1 MEFRELLITDGD
13 GIREMSAVATAIL
26 RDYYDPIIG
35 KEQNDYMLAKF
46 QTPDAIRGQLAEGYR
61 FFFAGAGDRTAGFLA
76 FYPRGGSLYLSKLY
90 LYREERGRGY
100 GREMVDF
107 ALAQAREAG
116 LDGVELN
123 VNRFNPTVEV
133 YERMGFRRIRSE
145 KIDIGGGFYMDDYVY
160 RLDA

>member
-1 MEFRELLITDGD
+1 M
-13 GIREMSAVATAIL
+13 IRSSARNRTTICWQSSRRRTRSAASWR
-26 RDYYDPIIG
+26 RDTGFSSP
-35 KEQNDYMLAKF
+35 
-46 QTPDAIRGQLAEGYR
+46 
-61 FFFAGAGDRTAGFLA
+61 GAGDRTAGFLA